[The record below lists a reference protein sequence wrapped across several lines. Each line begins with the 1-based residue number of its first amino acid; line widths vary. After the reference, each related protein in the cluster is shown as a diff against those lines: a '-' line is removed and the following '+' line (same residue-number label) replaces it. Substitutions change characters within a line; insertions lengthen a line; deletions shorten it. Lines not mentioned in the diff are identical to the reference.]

1 MYNKSFRQ
9 RARTDGMINLIN
21 YIIETLLLNWIYFCV
36 SAGIAMFLASVA
48 ETVYSYLQVSFRLVQ
63 RWVMPDI
70 IAKIK
75 KVVEKTLTP
84 NPWTTHMQGRSSHI
98 CTYMHIRLCIH
109 VHLKFWKNTRIIY
122 VLFCEKAF
130 FIIKLGWLIHFLHYT
145 VFWCPCV
152 SISFILLFRFHNS
165 VESLA
170 FFSQEHCTLPTTL
183 EMSKIYNYLLHFLH
197 INLLKCL
204 VENAESGIS
213 ETLNLRTFQQRKI
226 SRYAPDMDYPKMD
239 YAAEV

>member
-1 MYNKSFRQ
+1 MSGIINFINHCYSLYNNINLSDRV
-9 RARTDGMINLIN
+9 RTDGMINLIN

-98 CTYMHIRLCIH
+98 CIYACAYMYTWNSGKIH
-109 VHLKFWKNTRIIY
+109 V
-122 VLFCEKAF
+122 
-130 FIIKLGWLIHFLHYT
+130 
-145 VFWCPCV
+145 
-152 SISFILLFRFHNS
+152 
-165 VESLA
+165 
-170 FFSQEHCTLPTTL
+170 
-183 EMSKIYNYLLHFLH
+183 
-197 INLLKCL
+197 
-204 VENAESGIS
+204 
-213 ETLNLRTFQQRKI
+213 
-226 SRYAPDMDYPKMD
+226 
-239 YAAEV
+239 

>member
-9 RARTDGMINLIN
+9 RVRTDGMINLIN

-98 CTYMHIRLCIH
+98 YAYTPVHTCTPEILEKYTYNICFI
-109 VHLKFWKNTRIIY
+109 FWKSIFYDQIGMTDT
-122 VLFCEKAF
+122 F
-130 FIIKLGWLIHFLHYT
+130 FVRYCLL
-145 VFWCPCV
+145 V
-152 SISFILLFRFHNS
+152 SL
-165 VESLA
+165 
-170 FFSQEHCTLPTTL
+170 C
-183 EMSKIYNYLLHFLH
+183 
-197 INLLKCL
+197 
-204 VENAESGIS
+204 
-213 ETLNLRTFQQRKI
+213 
-226 SRYAPDMDYPKMD
+226 
-239 YAAEV
+239 

>member
-1 MYNKSFRQ
+1 MSGIIKFINRCYSLYNKSFRQ

-98 CTYMHIRLCIH
+98 CTYACAYMYTWNSGKIH
-109 VHLKFWKNTRIIY
+109 VLYMSYFVKK
-122 VLFCEKAF
+122 
-130 FIIKLGWLIHFLHYT
+130 HFL
-145 VFWCPCV
+145 
-152 SISFILLFRFHNS
+152 
-165 VESLA
+165 SL
-170 FFSQEHCTLPTTL
+170 
-183 EMSKIYNYLLHFLH
+183 N
-197 INLLKCL
+197 
-204 VENAESGIS
+204 
-213 ETLNLRTFQQRKI
+213 
-226 SRYAPDMDYPKMD
+226 
-239 YAAEV
+239 